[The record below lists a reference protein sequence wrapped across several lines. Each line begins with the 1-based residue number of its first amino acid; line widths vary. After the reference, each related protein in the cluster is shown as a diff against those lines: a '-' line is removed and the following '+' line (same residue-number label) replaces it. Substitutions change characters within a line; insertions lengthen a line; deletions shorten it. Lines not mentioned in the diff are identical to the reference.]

1 MSSGIDF
8 TGGRNYI
15 VKFDQPV
22 RVSEVQDALVPYF
35 DESVRVITIGSNE
48 QVRISTNYM
57 IEEDGENIERELRD
71 LLGEGL
77 APYMTA
83 GVHIDDH
90 IMSSQK
96 VGPSIAE
103 DSIRSSFI
111 ALILA
116 LICMGLYILVRFRNW
131 AFSAGTV
138 VSLAIDAFAVVG
150 LYSLLW
156 RIMPFSME
164 LDQTF
169 VAAILTVVGYSI
181 NDKVVV
187 FDRVRE
193 YKQLYPKRG
202 LLDLFND
209 SLNATL
215 ARTINTGLSTILVII
230 CILFFGG
237 DAVRSFMFAM
247 LIGVVAGTITSLFV
261 GAPVAYMILDRSEKK
276 LKV

>member
-1 MSSGIDF
+1 
-8 TGGRNYI
+8 
-15 VKFDQPV
+15 
-22 RVSEVQDALVPYF
+22 
-35 DESVRVITIGSNE
+35 
-48 QVRISTNYM
+48 M
-57 IEEDGENIERELRD
+57 IEEEGQNFEREIRD
-71 LLGEGL
+71 LLREGL
-77 APYMTA
+77 AQYMTP

-116 LICMGLYILVRFRNW
+116 LIFMGLYILVRFRNW

-156 RIMPFSME
+156 RVMPFSME

-215 ARTINTGLSTILVII
+215 ARTINTGLSTILVIL

-261 GAPVAYMILDRSEKK
+261 GAPVAYMILNKNEKK
-276 LKV
+276 V